1 MVCESCVRQAG
12 AIVARTFSEFQE
24 LVVLAETLS
33 KKTIKGNRLAA
44 VSGAGFEAVGMAD
57 SIQSDD
63 FSMELARFEDNT
75 REKIFEILKK
85 KKLDAFVT
93 LSNPLDIN
101 PAADDDTHVRIT
113 QILSKDK
120 GVDAVIVSLDP
131 MSPAMKTLDDS
142 SVPHFDMNHE
152 QSIKNQLIKLVN
164 NSNTPIVTIVDGGH
178 LYDPLRDKLMEN
190 SVPVFTVCDRAI
202 AVLSLYIQGRLNAD
216 AVRNS
221 EGFAG

>member
-1 MVCESCVRQAG
+1 
-12 AIVARTFSEFQE
+12 
-24 LVVLAETLS
+24 
-33 KKTIKGNRLAA
+33 
-44 VSGAGFEAVGMAD
+44 
-57 SIQSDD
+57 
-63 FSMELARFEDNT
+63 
-75 REKIFEILKK
+75 
-85 KKLDAFVT
+85 
-93 LSNPLDIN
+93 
-101 PAADDDTHVRIT
+101 
-113 QILSKDK
+113 
-120 GVDAVIVSLDP
+120 